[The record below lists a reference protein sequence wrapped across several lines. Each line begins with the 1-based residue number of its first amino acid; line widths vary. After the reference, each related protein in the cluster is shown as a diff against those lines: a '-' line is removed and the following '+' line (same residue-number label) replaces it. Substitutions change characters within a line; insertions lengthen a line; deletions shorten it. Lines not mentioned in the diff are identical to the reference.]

1 MDFARSGF
9 AQFMASGAGRWLR
22 IAAGIG
28 LIAIGSAW
36 SGAVTGWIA
45 AAIGLIPLGAG
56 RFDVCILSPLFG
68 GPLSGGESRRT
79 H

>member
-1 MDFARSGF
+1 
-9 AQFMASGAGRWLR
+9 MASGAGRGRR

-28 LIAIGSAW
+28 LIAIGVW
-36 SGAVTGWIA
+36 SGGVTGWIV

-56 RFDVCILSPLFG
+56 LFDVCLLSPLFG
-68 GPLSGGESRRT
+68 GPFSGEEIRRP

>member
-9 AQFMASGAGRWLR
+9 AQFMARGAGRWLR

-28 LIAIGSAW
+28 LIAIGVAW
-36 SGAVTGWIA
+36 IGGVTGWIV

-56 RFDVCILSPLFG
+56 LFDVCILSSLFG
-68 GPLSGGESRRT
+68 GPLSGEEIRRA